1 MTKNLIDVSSWQ
13 AEINHEKAAPC
24 IDGAIVRCGIT
35 YWGRFVPS
43 ADAYWEQNYAG
54 FKKAGVPMGAYYL
67 GVARTVDQAWQEAE
81 KCLELLQGKQLEYP
95 IYYDVECEE
104 TQGGLTKEQL
114 TEIVDTFCSIV
125 ESAGYFV
132 GFYTMLGWAK
142 SKIDY
147 PYLAK
152 KYTSWIAWIDG
163 DPSTQLTPAPAAW
176 QHSWTGRIDGIST
189 NVDQDYFYQDFPSI
203 IQAAGLNGY
212 GNTDNP
218 APEPEKTV
226 ITLEELGELL
236 RSQGIIQ
243 ITL

>member
-1 MTKNLIDVSSWQ
+1 MLNIIDISVFQ
-13 AEINHEKAAPC
+13 GDIDYEKVAKQ

-67 GVARTVDQAWQEAE
+67 GVARTVDQARQEAE

-226 ITLEELGELL
+226 ITLEKLGELL